1 MAAAV
6 KALLAKLENAS
17 FLKKLFLSL
26 LSISMAAIILV
37 TTFLQVSY
45 HHNVSALTHRFF
57 QNLLSQSNYSI
68 TYMNELAER
77 LASSLSYNRNVVSFL
92 NAQETNSLQTVCT
105 HREVN
110 SIVLPLTYVDNV
122 YLYNKKLDLML
133 DTKTGVQST
142 LDGFYDQTVARK
154 LSVFDGAGEAAW
166 VPFVHDSVYR
176 GKTTSI
182 YSYIFPDWDREGEMT
197 SAYVIN
203 IRMDVLMKSLRE
215 INANNEYVK
224 FVVAGPDGDFLSG
237 SPFDDPEGTA
247 QLHQLV
253 DSAISTERS
262 GDGQNAPLRSRKYL
276 AAFTSDNSN
285 GWYIFALIPRAHI
298 FRDMITTTLVCL
310 SLAILLAAA
319 CVLVSRKL
327 ARKLNHP
334 VEVVTRTAQG
344 ETPLDGSLD
353 ALKAREFQYLASVLS
368 EMREQKQEY
377 IQYVDRTQDLVRQ
390 EFLEDFF
397 CGMTVYTPQQ
407 VRPKLEALDCVWVL
421 ERPLRMCLFS
431 IDNYADFAQSNTPR
445 ERWALRFAVINVAT
459 ELLRKHFLCEMVQ
472 CSSNEFVA
480 ILDGG
485 DTSSSLLESTLEEVL
500 ALIKTHLSFTLTA
513 AYGTVFQDISHLSQM
528 YENLCERLLL
538 RICCGGGRVL
548 TPLMAEDLEPL
559 DLRVSSAVENTLV
572 TGVETGNDAQSREQ
586 FDVIARELFQ
596 CDGSEVLPYLMH
608 LSYRLFNSA
617 KSAGASVQA
626 QITEEYKR
634 VSLCLSQCET
644 KENFYQCFTDYVSR
658 LCALVNAQKQS
669 ADANSSG
676 QIVQRIIRIVESEYS
691 QKGLCLSSIA
701 DELGLSA
708 HYIGQVF
715 RASQNKSVAKYIM
728 DLRLEMIAR
737 ELRETSRSFSE
748 IMENAGLDPEQK
760 NYIYTCFKKR
770 FGVTVKNYRQQFS
783 ETTQDT

>member
-1 MAAAV
+1 M
-6 KALLAKLENAS
+6 KMLLAKLENAS

-26 LSISMAAIILV
+26 LAMSMAAIILL

-45 HHNVSALTHRFF
+45 HHSVSALTHRFF

-77 LASSLSYNRNVVSFL
+77 LASSLSYNRSVVGFL
-92 NAQETNSLQTVCT
+92 NAQETDSLQTVCT

-110 SIVLPLTYVDNV
+110 SIVLPLTYVDSV

-154 LSVFDGAGEAAW
+154 IAGFDGAGETAC
-166 VPFVHDSVYR
+166 VPFVHDSVYG
-176 GKTTSI
+176 GKTTSV
-182 YSYIFPDWDREGEMT
+182 YSYMFPSRDREGEMT

-237 SPFDDPEGTA
+237 SPFEDPESTA

-253 DSAISTERS
+253 DGTISTERS

-298 FRDMITTTLVCL
+298 FRDMITTTSVCL
-310 SLAILLAAA
+310 SLALLLAAA

-334 VEVVTRTAQG
+334 VEVVTRIAQG
-344 ETPLDGSLD
+344 ETPPDGSLD

-390 EFLEDFF
+390 EFLKDFF

-407 VRPKLEALDCVWVL
+407 VRPRLEALDCVWVL

-431 IDNYADFAQSNTPR
+431 IDNYADFAQNNNPR

-472 CSSNEFVA
+472 CSSNKFVA

-485 DTSSSLLESTLEEVL
+485 DAPASLLESTLEEVL
-500 ALIKTHLSFTLTA
+500 ALIKTHLGFTLTA
-513 AYGTVFQDISHLSQM
+513 AYGTVF
-528 YENLCERLLL
+528 
-538 RICCGGGRVL
+538 
-548 TPLMAEDLEPL
+548 
-559 DLRVSSAVENTLV
+559 
-572 TGVETGNDAQSREQ
+572 
-586 FDVIARELFQ
+586 
-596 CDGSEVLPYLMH
+596 
-608 LSYRLFNSA
+608 
-617 KSAGASVQA
+617 
-626 QITEEYKR
+626 
-634 VSLCLSQCET
+634 
-644 KENFYQCFTDYVSR
+644 
-658 LCALVNAQKQS
+658 
-669 ADANSSG
+669 
-676 QIVQRIIRIVESEYS
+676 
-691 QKGLCLSSIA
+691 
-701 DELGLSA
+701 
-708 HYIGQVF
+708 
-715 RASQNKSVAKYIM
+715 
-728 DLRLEMIAR
+728 
-737 ELRETSRSFSE
+737 
-748 IMENAGLDPEQK
+748 
-760 NYIYTCFKKR
+760 
-770 FGVTVKNYRQQFS
+770 
-783 ETTQDT
+783 